1 MTSRKDILNITDRQE
16 AETAIHS
23 IYTNPNTIRIVLREW
38 IRRHDPSSLPPKR
51 SLKDNVINLY
61 LASTPIATIIA
72 RRKLVRH
79 EQREK
84 RRAELNFLLTQL
96 NLADQED
103 ENEEVVI
110 SEDEEEQSVLSDD
123 EEDDVLESSD
133 DDDDAA

>member
-1 MTSRKDILNITDRQE
+1 MTSRKDILKITDRQE

-103 ENEEVVI
+103 EEEDVVLEDK
-110 SEDEEEQSVLSDD
+110 EDEDASTNDDD
-123 EEDDVLESSD
+123 EEDDVLNSSD
-133 DDDDAA
+133 EDAA

>member
-1 MTSRKDILNITDRQE
+1 MTSRKDILNIPDRQE
-16 AETAIHS
+16 AETAILAL
-23 IYTNPNTIRIVLREW
+23 YTNPSTIRRVRLEW
-38 IRRHDPSSLPPKR
+38 LRRHDPQSLPPKR

-84 RRAELNFLLTQL
+84 RRAELHLLLTQL

-103 ENEEVVI
+103 EDKEVVV
-110 SEDEEEQSVLSDD
+110 SEDEEESTLSDD
-123 EEDDVLESSD
+123 EDDVLESSD

>member
-1 MTSRKDILNITDRQE
+1 MTSRKDILKITDRQE

-103 ENEEVVI
+103 EEEDVVL
-110 SEDEEEQSVLSDD
+110 EDEEDEDASTNDDD
-123 EEDDVLESSD
+123 EEDDVLNSSD
-133 DDDDAA
+133 EDAA